1 MIPEP
6 RDYPCSQDLTPQC
19 VEESVSHSMGCKRP
33 PIFQSPL
40 MGANQSHKP
49 QRQFK
54 SRKIGRLLLTTSG
67 LLVVMESRGSYTRQ
81 RTKPTIYGSHIL
93 EKQPI
98 ALQGGSFALAKEWNS
113 FGNDYDSYR
122 IHSDTFRSRLR
133 DIQMALEL
141 FQKPP
146 EFI

>member
-1 MIPEP
+1 MMPAQ

-49 QRQFK
+49 QRQFE
-54 SRKIGRLLLTTSG
+54 SRKIGRLLLATSG
-67 LLVVMESRGSYTRQ
+67 LLVVMENRGPHTRQ
-81 RTKPTIYGSHIL
+81 RTKPTIYGSHI
-93 EKQPI
+93 EKQPM
-98 ALQGGSFALAKEWNS
+98 ALQGGSSALTNEWNS

-122 IHSDTFRSRLR
+122 IYSDTFRSRLR

-141 FQKPP
+141 FRKPP